1 MVPFLIMPKMRKALN
16 SLILL
21 VTLATGS
28 VGLKAQSLSTLLD
41 KLNLYQQKYP
51 EELVYV
57 QSDRCRY
64 APGDRIWFK
73 AYILPALG
81 ARPNLSKDLYIG
93 LVDLYGTVVSEAKY
107 LIDGDHVNGDIEIPD
122 QLSPGTYLLMAYT
135 SWMQNTPADRIFTKE
150 IILENGSPAF
160 GVKLK
165 LTDSLYFPG
174 TVVKAEI
181 ECLDNKSR
189 PVMVPIQYKWVAN
202 DAVILRGTAKTD
214 KTGKAQIGYTLPQVQ
229 ATDKILLNVEATVDN
244 STVGAGVL
252 VPTPENRVNVLFH
265 PEGGTLVTGADRKI
279 AFRAF
284 HAGNRPVDM
293 EGEILSDQNRVMKI
307 AGTTQ
312 GVGSFIITPK
322 AGKEYYLAVNKPAGT
337 GRTFELPEL
346 LRSGVVLAYQHAS
359 PDTLTLIFQQI
370 NKRVQVYHFIG
381 QMNGQIYWMESRRVD
396 KTAEIDVPLRDFP
409 AGVAEITAF
418 DSVMNPVASRLL
430 YVNQNKKLYLEILP
444 DKTVYGKNK
453 TINLTL
459 QVKDENGKPVMATL
473 SVAAG
478 SKVQQQPVG
487 SNGSLLTLITLTSN
501 LKGFVSD
508 PESYFQPGDNA
519 AGLLDDLLLVSQYS
533 HFTWKQVMNTDANS
547 PAYASPDNSDTAIW
561 QHFNREA
568 ITFCKKYL
576 TEGLTTPGMVY
587 PLQQKNDPASW
598 NQVQSNQA
606 KDNSFSGRMTVLEM
620 IKQIRRY
627 TLYNGKI
634 YFDYNGVTSISN
646 QDGAIIVINGKLMGT
661 DIEVLNGILPS
672 DVDHIR
678 VSTNVMDI
686 QQYTA
691 LNTMGV
697 IEIYTKVN
705 EQFKSSAVLINPE
718 PATMEYSKPSE
729 FNAAGEVAGKKQKDR
744 HSKQP
749 GTMYWNPEVKTD
761 AEGKARI
768 SFSSGKIAAEITVTV
783 EGITESGRV
792 GDATLDLSVN

>member
-1 MVPFLIMPKMRKALN
+1 MKHVLKA
-16 SLILL
+16 IAI
-21 VTLATGS
+21 LATLLT
-28 VGLKAQSLSTLLD
+28 VPAITKPQSLNILLD

-64 APGDRIWFK
+64 APGDMIWFK
-73 AYILPALG
+73 AYILPAVG
-81 ARPNLSKDLYIG
+81 SRPNLSRDLYMG
-93 LVDLYGTVVSEAKY
+93 LVDLYGTVVSEVKY

-150 IILENGSPAF
+150 IIIEKESPAF

-165 LTDSLYFPG
+165 LNDSLYFPG
-174 TVVKAEI
+174 SVVKAEI

-189 PVMVPIQYKWVAN
+189 PVMVPIQYEWLAN
-202 DAVILRGTAKTD
+202 DVVTLKGTAKTD
-214 KTGKAQIGYTLPQVQ
+214 KSGKAQISYTMPQVN
-229 ATDKILLNVEATVDN
+229 ATHKIVLNVKATVDN

-252 VPTPENRVNVLFH
+252 IPTPENRVNVLFH
-265 PEGGTLVTGADRKI
+265 PEGGTLVTGAERKI

-284 HAGNRPVDM
+284 HACNRPVDM

-307 AGTTQ
+307 AGTTR
-312 GVGSFIITPK
+312 GVGSFTITPK
-322 AGKEYYLAVNKPAGT
+322 AGKEYYLAITKPAGT

-346 LRSGVVLAYQHAS
+346 LRSGVVLAFKEAS
-359 PDTLTLIFQQI
+359 PDTLALDFEQI

-409 AGVAEITAF
+409 AGVAEIAAF

-444 DKTVYGKNK
+444 DKAVPGKNR
-453 TINLTL
+453 TIGLTL
-459 QVKDENGKPVMATL
+459 QVKDENGKPVMAQLGVT
-473 SVAAG
+473 AG
-478 SKVQQQPVG
+478 PKVQQQPVG
-487 SNGSLLTLITLTSN
+487 SNGSLLTVITLTSN
-501 LKGFVSD
+501 LNGFVPD
-508 PESYFQPGDNA
+508 PESYFVPGDKA
-519 AGLLDDLLLVSQYS
+519 ATLLDDLLLVSLNR
-533 HFTWKQVMNTDANS
+533 HFNWKQVMKTDPNS
-547 PAYASPDNSDTAIW
+547 PSFTAPNDSDNAKW
-561 QHFNREA
+561 QHFNQEA
-568 ITFCKKYL
+568 IAFCKKFL
-576 TEGLTTPGMVY
+576 TENLTAPGIVF

-598 NQVQSNQA
+598 NQDQSNQA

-627 TLYNGKI
+627 SLYNGKI

-672 DVDHIR
+672 DIDHIR

-705 EQFKSSAVLINPE
+705 EQFNNPVVMINRE
-718 PATMEYSKPSE
+718 PAAMEYRKPSE

-749 GTMYWNPEVKTD
+749 GTMYWNPDVRTD

-768 SFSSGKIAAEITVTV
+768 SFSSGKIPVEITVTV
-783 EGITESGRV
+783 EGITENGRV
-792 GDATLDLSVN
+792 GCTTLDLSVN